1 MLNLFDLLAQTTPT
15 TPPAGGPNAAP
26 TPGAGAMLLPAMMI
40 ALVVFMLL
48 SARSTRKRE
57 ERQRQELHNNLS
69 KNQRVLTIGGVVGTV
84 VSVKDDMVVLKVD
97 ESTNTKMTF
106 LKSAIQRIMSDDAS
120 VGGEVRGI

>member
-1 MLNLFDLLAQTTPT
+1 
-15 TPPAGGPNAAP
+15 
-26 TPGAGAMLLPAMMI
+26 MLLPAMMI

-84 VSVKDDMVVLKVD
+84 VSVKDDQVVVKVD

-106 LKSAIQRIMSDDAS
+106 LKSAIQRIVTDDAS
-120 VGGEVRGI
+120 GGSEVKGL